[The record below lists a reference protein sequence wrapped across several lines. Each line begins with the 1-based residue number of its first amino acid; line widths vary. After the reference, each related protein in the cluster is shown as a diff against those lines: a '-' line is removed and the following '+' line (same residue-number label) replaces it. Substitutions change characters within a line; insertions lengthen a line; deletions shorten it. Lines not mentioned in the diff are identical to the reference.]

1 MPQKEKNVEYTS
13 HSREETLA
21 LGRRFGEKAQP
32 GEVYAL
38 DGDLGAGK
46 SVWAKGFAEGLG
58 IREPVNSPTF
68 TIMQVYEGGRLT
80 LNHLDVYRIEDV
92 AEMDE
97 IGYDEVLGSDGV
109 CLVEWADMVRELLP
123 PETIRVTITRSPGTD
138 MDERHIVIQGKT
150 L

>member
-1 MPQKEKNVEYTS
+1 M
-13 HSREETLA
+13 
-21 LGRRFGEKAQP
+21 
-32 GEVYAL
+32 
-38 DGDLGAGK
+38 
-46 SVWAKGFAEGLG
+46 
-58 IREPVNSPTF
+58 
-68 TIMQVYEGGRLT
+68 T